1 MEREGLWWFRRG
13 RRDWGMCSET
23 KFPIT
28 KFCFFLAAWTD
39 HLKIC
44 SWKLVIGSSNE
55 AEVGG
60 GEDS

>member
-1 MEREGLWWFRRG
+1 MS
-13 RRDWGMCSET
+13 SET

-28 KFCFFLAAWTD
+28 NFQLPITKFCFLLAAWTD

-60 GEDS
+60 GKTVDG

>member
-1 MEREGLWWFRRG
+1 
-13 RRDWGMCSET
+13 MCSET

-60 GEDS
+60 GKTVDG